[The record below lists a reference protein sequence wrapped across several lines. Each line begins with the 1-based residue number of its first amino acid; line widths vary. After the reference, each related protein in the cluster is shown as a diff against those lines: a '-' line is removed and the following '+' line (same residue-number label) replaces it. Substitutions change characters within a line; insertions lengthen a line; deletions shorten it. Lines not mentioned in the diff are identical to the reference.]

1 MPALEHNLGMDPA
14 DERVVDEE
22 IAAFEAAN
30 FKRFVEA
37 EITPGTGAH
46 LCSDLHSRRSPLVCL
61 GHGCHS
67 GYYTKSPAYGLAWRC
82 RSPLMTATYLA
93 SSSNTIRLI
102 SGVGISPGT

>member
-1 MPALEHNLGMDPA
+1 MPVLKHNLGMDPA

-37 EITPGTGAH
+37 EITPCTGAH

-67 GYYTKSPAYGLAWRC
+67 GYYTKVAGIRTRMEVSITINDCDLFCLVEQYNQAHF
-82 RSPLMTATYLA
+82 RS
-93 SSSNTIRLI
+93 R
-102 SGVGISPGT
+102 